1 MVMSYTS
8 SSPDGLPPV
17 QMNNLKRAHAPLQA
31 ELKAAAAR
39 VIDSG
44 WTILGPE
51 VEAFEQAWASQAGA
65 AFCVGVASGSDALQL
80 ALRALDIGPGD
91 AVLTVANAGG
101 YATQA
106 ILAIGARPLFVD
118 IDGDSLLVDL
128 DALRAALSPGVRAL
142 VVTHLYGRMAA
153 MPDILALCRAAGV
166 PVIED
171 AAQAHGAAWEGRP
184 AGGWGDLSCFSFYPT
199 KNLGALGDGGAVC
212 CSDPAL
218 ATRLRQLRQYG
229 WQPKYHVQLPGGM
242 NSRLDEMQAAFLRVL
257 LPSLEAA
264 NTARRQV
271 ADRYLAVLDSLPGG
285 TRPVRPA
292 AALDVAHLF
301 VLRHPERDGLRARL
315 LARGIQS
322 DVHYPCADHLQPGFA
337 LRVAQLGQAPLPPA
351 GALPHTESACA
362 GILSLPCHPWLEAG
376 EVARVSDALREA
388 WQ

>member
-8 SSPDGLPPV
+8 SSPDALPPV
-17 QMNNLKRAHAPLQA
+17 QMNDLKRAHPLLQG

-51 VEAFEQAWASQAGA
+51 VEAFEQAWAQHAGA

-80 ALRALDIGPGD
+80 ALRALDLGPGD
-91 AVLTVANAGG
+91 RVLTVANAGG

-106 ILAIGARPLFVD
+106 ILAIGAQPVFVD
-118 IDGDSLLVDL
+118 IDADSLLLDR
-128 DALRAALSPGVRAL
+128 DALRAALVPGVRAL

-153 MPDILALCRAAGV
+153 MPEILALCRAAGV

-171 AAQAHGAAWEGRP
+171 AAQAHGAAWDGRR

-229 WQPKYHVQLPGGM
+229 WQPKYRVQLAGGM

-264 NTARRQV
+264 NTARRRV
-271 ADRYLAVLDSLPGG
+271 ADRYLAVLADLPGG
-285 TRPVRPA
+285 ARPARPA
-292 AALDVAHLF
+292 AAVDVAHLF
-301 VLRHPERDGLRARL
+301 VLRHPDRDGLRARL
-315 LARGIQS
+315 LQRGIQT
-322 DVHYPCADHLQPGFA
+322 DIHYPVADHLQPGFA
-337 LRVAQLGQAPLPPA
+337 LRAAQLGQAPLPTA
-351 GALPHTESACA
+351 GALPHTERACA
-362 GILSLPCHPWLEAG
+362 DILSLPCHPWLEDG
-376 EVARVSDALREA
+376 EVARVEDALRES

>member
-1 MVMSYTS
+1 MSYTS

-51 VEAFEQAWASQAGA
+51 VEAFEQAWAAQAGS

-128 DALRAALSPGVRAL
+128 QALHAVLSPGVRAL

-171 AAQAHGAAWEGRP
+171 AAQAHGAAWDGRP

-301 VLRHPERDGLRARL
+301 VLRHPDRDGLRARL
-315 LARGIQS
+315 LARGVHS
-322 DVHYPCADHLQPGFA
+322 DVHYPRADHLQPGFA
-337 LRVAQLGQAPLPPA
+337 SRVAQLGQAALPSA
-351 GALPHTESACA
+351 GALPRTERACA
-362 GILSLPCHPWLEAG
+362 EVLSLPCHPWLEAG